1 MELDN
6 YIHGVTSSAD
16 TDQLDM
22 AGINAMKE
30 YKPVAQSGENK
41 FAKFRY
47 ETQTD
52 IMAATVPA
60 LLNNGLSICFSPG
73 FHAAAGEVMVGR
85 ISHPKSKQWISAVVP
100 LIYPHNPKTGEVQHD
115 GQGAETADTYARKR
129 LLRSLTACWVE
140 GAEVVTEQEH
150 DRKMA
155 ADAHAEHDSKK
166 KKKSNGA
173 PLIEK
178 IRTAMLMLK
187 GSPEALKEKL
197 AKAEQCC
204 VDGLITEEQLKE
216 LQKEFS
222 END

>member
-6 YIHGVTSSAD
+6 YIHGVTSSVD
-16 TDQLDM
+16 TDQLDAAM
-22 AGINAMKE
+22 ISAMKE
-30 YKPVAQSGENK
+30 YKAVTQSGENK
-41 FAKFRY
+41 FGKFRY

-60 LLNNGLSICFSPG
+60 MLNNGLRVHFSPG
-73 FHAAAGEVMVGR
+73 LHATGEVMVGR

-100 LIYPHNPKTGEVQHD
+100 LIYPSNPKTGTEQRD

-155 ADAHAEHDSKK
+155 ADAHAEHDG
-166 KKKSNGA
+166 KKKSGGA

-178 IRTAMLMLK
+178 IRTAMLMVK
-187 GSPEALKEKL
+187 ASPEALAEKL

-204 VDGLITEEQLKE
+204 IDGLISEEQLTA
-216 LQKEFS
+216 LQKEFVQ
-222 END
+222 ND

>member
-6 YIHGVTSSAD
+6 YIYGVTSSAD
-16 TDQLDM
+16 TDQLDAAM
-22 AGINAMKE
+22 IAAMKE

-41 FAKFRY
+41 FGKFRY

-60 LLNNGLSICFSPG
+60 MLNNGLRIHFSNGLHPK
-73 FHAAAGEVMVGR
+73 GEVMVGR
-85 ISHPKSKQWISAVVP
+85 ISHPKSKQWVSAVVP
-100 LIYPHNPKTGEVQHD
+100 LIYPKNPKTGTTQRD

-178 IRTAMLMLK
+178 IRTAMMMLK